1 DPDAIFVM
9 RFAGAFNVAA
19 QAKIILANG
28 AKRCN
33 VFWLGGAGVATGAV
47 NIGAGAHVTGIFI
60 SHGGACNSGAGV
72 FLGGAQ
78 YSTLGAVNSDTAVI
92 YNNPE
97 CITSTPLA
105 PNPALGLVKTAS
117 IGGTGTGLLGEV
129 ITYTYTV
136 TNTGPEALLDV
147 VVTDLMEGLT
157 INGGPIASLG
167 IVVSNS
173 DITGTYT
180 ITAAD
185 VVACNVTS
193 MATATATAANFV
205 TDISGTANDNDDP
218 TVTTLATPI
227 ERWRLEN
234 FGSTANSGNGAVASD
249 LGDSDTLDNLLEFA
263 FGTDP
268 NVIDN
273 SLLTVSGGTF
283 TLGTPTMTAGT
294 DTIIS
299 SYKAQFVRRID
310 HAKSGLTYR
319 AQFSSDLIN
328 WEDSMETPMVVVEDL
343 VSGYAVVEVPY
354 MILSTGKEGR
364 FFQITVNSTEGP
376 STPAS

>member
-1 DPDAIFVM
+1 
-9 RFAGAFNVAA
+9 
-19 QAKIILANG
+19 
-28 AKRCN
+28 
-33 VFWLGGAGVATGAV
+33 
-47 NIGAGAHVTGIFI
+47 
-60 SHGGACNSGAGV
+60 
-72 FLGGAQ
+72 
-78 YSTLGAVNSDTAVI
+78 
-92 YNNPE
+92 
-97 CITSTPLA
+97 
-105 PNPALGLVKTAS
+105 
-117 IGGTGTGLLGEV
+117 
-129 ITYTYTV
+129 
-136 TNTGPEALLDV
+136 
-147 VVTDLMEGLT
+147 
-157 INGGPIASLG
+157 
-167 IVVSNS
+167 
-173 DITGTYT
+173 
-180 ITAAD
+180 
-185 VVACNVTS
+185 
-193 MATATATAANFV
+193 MATATATAANSV

-249 LGDSDTLDNLLEFA
+249 LGDSDALDNLLEFA

-310 HAKSGLTYR
+310 HAKAGLTYR
-319 AQFSSDLIN
+319 AQFSSDLMK

-364 FFQITVNSTEGP
+364 FFQITVDSTEGP